1 MMPKGKHP
9 YEALDDETIRRLEK
23 PGRYADGN
31 CLYLVVDPSGAKHW
45 VLRIMVLG
53 RRRDMGLG
61 SLKIV
66 TLARARQ
73 RAKKYRLEARSGGDP
88 LANRRAHKGFEL
100 VTHLVGG
107 AEIVETL
114 QDLIDDGRI

>member
-1 MMPKGKHP
+1 MPKGKHP
-9 YEALDDETIRRLEK
+9 DEALDDETIRHLEK

-45 VLRIMVLG
+45 VLRVVVLG

-88 LANRRAHKGFEL
+88 LANRRKMQGLEP
-100 VTHLVGG
+100 VTVMVG
-107 AEIVETL
+107 
-114 QDLIDDGRI
+114 

>member
-9 YEALDDETIRRLEK
+9 DEALDDETIRRLEK

-61 SLKIV
+61 SLKMV
-66 TLARARQ
+66 TLSRARQ
-73 RAKKYRLEARSGGDP
+73 RAKKYRLEARNGGDP
-88 LANRRAHKGFEL
+88 LANRRAHKGLEL
-100 VTHLVGG
+100 VTLLVGG